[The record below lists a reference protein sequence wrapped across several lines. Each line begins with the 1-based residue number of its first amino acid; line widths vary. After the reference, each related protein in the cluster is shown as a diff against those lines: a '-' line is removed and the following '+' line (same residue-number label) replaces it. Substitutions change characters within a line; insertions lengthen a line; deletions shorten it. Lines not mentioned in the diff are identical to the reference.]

1 MVRFLN
7 CETVDSISSNQMFI
21 LHIFPKMRNNRKS
34 SNNYVISWRK
44 IFMKKVMMKKSSTAQ
59 KAVLAAICFACA
71 LSVSAC
77 GKRDNRN
84 ENKDPVTG
92 ADQSQTNESGSSEGG
107 GETGSGA
114 ANGDYSEFD
123 AMIGDENTDPN
134 SIMDY
139 INTNIAGAAV
149 SDVRNFFSG
158 LLNFRDDIRD
168 IDFTR
173 LEDSRQY
180 MPEDMIA
187 FTELMRLEGDTPS
200 MIMSDEE
207 NRKTINMT
215 LSEMLERA
223 RLFEQHLEK
232 FPNEASSE
240 AAARMYEEIAT
251 NAISGGYNKA
261 EGVEHYY
268 KGDTSDTINKE
279 ALTYYQQF
287 VDANPNSNLANVVK
301 EYINVLQTNN
311 FKINDSIEEF
321 YRGLHGRFNVANLT
335 NSNNTNAG
343 QTGNNNTT
351 SGSTGTVN
359 GGINNTI
366 EGNSTENGTMEN
378 KNTESSSVE
387 GSTNNTTKNNAG
399 AVDTVIQGTV
409 NK

>member
-1 MVRFLN
+1 M
-7 CETVDSISSNQMFI
+7 TVIPNDAKMFI

-44 IFMKKVMMKKSSTAQ
+44 KFMKKIILKKGSTAQ

-158 LLNFRDDIRD
+158 LLNFKDDIRD

-173 LEDSRQY
+173 LDDSRQY

-187 FTELMRLEGDTPS
+187 FMELMRLEGDTPS

-279 ALTYYQQF
+279 ALEYYQQF

-301 EYINVLQTNN
+301 EYINILQTNN
-311 FKINDSIEEF
+311 FKLNDSMEEF

-335 NSNNTNAG
+335 NSNNAGAG
-343 QTGNNNTT
+343 QTGNGNAT
-351 SGSTGTVN
+351 TGTVN
-359 GGINNTI
+359 GGINNTT
-366 EGNSTENGTMEN
+366 EGSATENSTSQNSTMEN
-378 KNTESSSVE
+378 GNTENSSVE
-387 GSTNNTTKNNAG
+387 GSTNNTAKNNAG

-409 NK
+409 NKQ